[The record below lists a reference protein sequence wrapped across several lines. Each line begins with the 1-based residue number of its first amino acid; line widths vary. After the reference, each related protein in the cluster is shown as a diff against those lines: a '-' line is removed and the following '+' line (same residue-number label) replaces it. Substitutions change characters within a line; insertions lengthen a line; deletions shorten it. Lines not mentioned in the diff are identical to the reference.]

1 MSILRH
7 FLNEDQQAAYDKF
20 EDLIDEYQHA
30 QLHGTSRERVEAR
43 RALKV
48 AFMEALIKQ
57 DTKPEQP

>member
-7 FLNEDQQAAYDKF
+7 FLNEEQQAAYDKF
-20 EDLIDEYQHA
+20 DDLIDAYQDA
-30 QLHGTSRERVEAR
+30 QMHGTSRERVEAR